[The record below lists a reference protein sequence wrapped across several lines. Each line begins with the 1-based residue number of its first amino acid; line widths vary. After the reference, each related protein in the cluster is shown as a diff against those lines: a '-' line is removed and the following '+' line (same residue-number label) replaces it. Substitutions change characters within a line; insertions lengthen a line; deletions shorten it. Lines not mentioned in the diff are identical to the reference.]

1 MGCMVVEGQK
11 DDGAFYEKLRRLIDE
26 DGGNG

>member
-1 MGCMVVEGQK
+1 MVVEGQE
-11 DDGAFYEKLRRLIDE
+11 DDGTFYEKLRRLIDE

>member
-11 DDGAFYEKLRRLIDE
+11 DDSTFYEKLRRLIDE
-26 DGGNG
+26 KGGNG

>member
-1 MGCMVVEGQK
+1 MGCMVVEGQE
-11 DDGAFYEKLRRLIDE
+11 DDDAFYEKLRHLIDE

>member
-1 MGCMVVEGQK
+1 MGCMVVEGQE
-11 DDGAFYEKLRRLIDE
+11 DDGVFYEKLRRLIDE

>member
-1 MGCMVVEGQK
+1 MVVEGQK

-26 DGGNG
+26 DGGNN

>member
-1 MGCMVVEGQK
+1 MGCMVVEGQE
-11 DDGAFYEKLRRLIDE
+11 DDGGFYEKLRRLIDE

>member
-1 MGCMVVEGQK
+1 MVVEGQE
-11 DDGAFYEKLRRLIDE
+11 DDGVFYEKLRRLIDE

>member
-1 MGCMVVEGQK
+1 MGCMVVEGQE

-26 DGGNG
+26 DGGNI

>member
-1 MGCMVVEGQK
+1 MVVEGQE

-26 DGGNG
+26 DGGKGEW

>member
-1 MGCMVVEGQK
+1 MGCMVAEGQE
-11 DDGAFYEKLRRLIDE
+11 DDSAFYEKLWRLIDE

>member
-1 MGCMVVEGQK
+1 MVVEGQE
-11 DDGAFYEKLRRLIDE
+11 DDNAFYEKLRRLIDE

>member
-1 MGCMVVEGQK
+1 MVVEGQE
-11 DDGAFYEKLRRLIDE
+11 DDSAFYEELRRLIDE

>member
-1 MGCMVVEGQK
+1 MVVDGQE

>member
-1 MGCMVVEGQK
+1 MVMEGQE
-11 DDGAFYEKLRRLIDE
+11 DDNAFYEKLRRLIDE

>member
-1 MGCMVVEGQK
+1 MEGQE
-11 DDGAFYEKLRRLIDE
+11 DDGAFYEKLWRLIDE

>member
-1 MGCMVVEGQK
+1 MVVEGQE
-11 DDGAFYEKLRRLIDE
+11 DDGAFYEKLQHLIDE

>member
-1 MGCMVVEGQK
+1 MVMEGQE

-26 DGGNG
+26 DGGNDQW

>member
-1 MGCMVVEGQK
+1 MVVEGQE

>member
-1 MGCMVVEGQK
+1 MVVEGQK

>member
-1 MGCMVVEGQK
+1 MGCMVVEGQE
-11 DDGAFYEKLRRLIDE
+11 DDSAFYEKLRRLIDG